1 MKHCFELG
9 GYGMAKQIE
18 GVYEKVYECAK
29 QEFLS
34 KGFKDASLRI
44 IAQQAGTSTGSIY
57 TRFRN
62 KEGLFHAIVNPVVN
76 EIKEWF
82 LKTQETFHQ
91 KEADFQK
98 KNMIQYSGMEAEA
111 LVSYIYDHYEV
122 FKLLLECAEG
132 TEFSDFLNQLVEI
145 EMEYT
150 VKYMEVI
157 KDTVLE
163 NETITNDFL
172 HIVTSAYF
180 SGIFEIVR
188 HDMKR
193 EDGMLY
199 ARQLREFY
207 YAGFAKIYNWN

>member
-1 MKHCFELG
+1 
-9 GYGMAKQIE
+9 MAKQIE

-29 QEFLS
+29 AEFLS
-34 KGFKDASLRI
+34 KGFKDASLRT
-44 IAQQAGTSTGSIY
+44 IALAAGTSTGSIY
-57 TRFRN
+57 TRFHN
-62 KEGLFHAIVNPVVN
+62 KEGLFHAIVFPVV
-76 EIKEWF
+76 EE
-82 LKTQETFHQ
+82 LKTWFVNIQEVFHQ
-91 KEADFQK
+91 KDADYQK
-98 KNMIQYSGMEAEA
+98 QNMSEYSGEEAEE
-111 LVSYIYDHYEV
+111 LVSYIYDHYDI
-122 FKLLLECAEG
+122 FKLLLECSEG

-150 VKYMEVI
+150 VKYMDCTGDDAI
-157 KDTVLE
+157 RKG
-163 NETITNDFL
+163 NISPDFL

-207 YAGFAKIYNWN
+207 YAGFAKIYKWKE